1 MNIES
6 LRHSASH
13 VMAQAVMELF
23 PGTKLAIGPS
33 IEDGFY
39 YDFDMEHKLIPDDL
53 EKIEHRMA
61 QIIKENHPFEKRT
74 LSRAEAIKHFR
85 NLGQDYK
92 VELITDLDADEVSL
106 YRHGSFEDLCKGPH
120 VEHTGQIRA
129 FKLLSI
135 AGAYWRGDEKNKM
148 LQRIYGTAFESEKDL
163 RKHLNFLEEA
173 KKRDHRRIGQALDLF
188 SIHDE
193 AGPGLIFWHPKG
205 ACIRNVIET
214 FWREEHI
221 RRGYEL
227 VYIPHV
233 SKVDLWKTSGHWDYY
248 RENMYPPIK
257 IDEQEYIVK
266 PMNCPG
272 HILMYKTHLR
282 SYREFPLRWAELGTV
297 YRYERSGVLHGLM
310 RVRGFTQDDAHIFCL
325 PDQIQDEI
333 TRVIELALYMMKTFG
348 FEYKLYLSTRPEKYT
363 GTVEEWERATDALE
377 NALKSLGLPYQVDP
391 GEGVFYGPKIDIKM
405 VDALKREWQGPT
417 IQVDFNNPH
426 RFAINYIG
434 SDGKEHSAVMI
445 HRTVLGSMERF
456 MGVLI
461 EHFAG
466 AFPVWLSPVQ
476 VRVIN
481 VGETELNYCREVYD
495 ILKQNNI
502 RCDCDFSDEK
512 LGQKIRKAQVE
523 QIPYMIVAG
532 AKEAENK
539 TVSIRHRRKQQLM
552 DTSLQDFVVNI
563 KREIQEKINE

>member
-1 MNIES
+1 MDLHA

-23 PGTKLAIGPS
+23 PGTQLAIGPA

-39 YDFDMEHKLIPDDL
+39 YDFDMRHSLTPEDL
-53 EKIEHRMA
+53 ERIETRMA
-61 QIIKENHPFEKRT
+61 EIVKGDFEFSRREMPKKEALEYFKNK
-74 LSRAEAIKHFR
+74 
-85 NLGQDYK
+85 GQFYK
-92 VELITDLDADEVSL
+92 VELIEGIEDEIVSI
-106 YRHGSFEDLCKGPH
+106 YSHDTFEDLCAGPH
-120 VEHTGQIRA
+120 LKTTKEIKA

-148 LQRIYGTAFESEKDL
+148 LQRIYGTAFPSDKEL
-163 RKHLNFLEEA
+163 RKYLNLLEEA
-173 KKRDHRRIGQALDLF
+173 KKRDHRKIGHALDLF
-188 SIHDE
+188 STHEE

-214 FWREEHI
+214 FWRTEHI
-221 RRGYEL
+221 RKGYEL
-227 VYIPHV
+227 LYIPHV
-233 SKVDLWKTSGHWDYY
+233 SKVDLWKTSGHWEYY

-272 HILMYKTHLR
+272 HILIYKSKLR

-310 RVRGFTQDDAHIFCL
+310 RVRGFTQDDAHVFCL
-325 PDQIQDEI
+325 PEQVEDEI
-333 TRVIELALYMMKTFG
+333 QAVIELALYMMKTFG
-348 FEYKLYLSTRPEKYT
+348 FEIKMYLSTRPEKYT
-363 GTVEEWERATDALE
+363 GTLDEWKMATDALE
-377 NALKSLGLPYQVDP
+377 NALNNLGLPYEVDP

-417 IQVDFNNPH
+417 IQVDFNNPR
-426 RFAINYIG
+426 RFDINYIG
-434 SDGKEHSAVMI
+434 KDGKEHPAVMI

-466 AFPVWLSPVQ
+466 AFPVWLSPIQ
-476 VRVIN
+476 TRVIN
-481 VGETELNYCREVYD
+481 LGESELDYSKK
-495 ILKQNNI
+495 ILAKLKENDI
-502 RCDCDFSDEK
+502 RCDADFSDDK
-512 LGQKIRKAQVE
+512 LGQKIRRAQIE
-523 QIPYMIVAG
+523 QIPYMLIIG
-532 AKEAENK
+532 AKEVEKSVVN
-539 TVSIRHRRKQQLM
+539 VRHRRKK
-552 DTSLQDFVVNI
+552 DFLLLSI
-563 KREIQEKINE
+563 DEYIQKIRTEIDKKE

>member
-39 YDFDMEHKLIPDDL
+39 YDFDMEHKLAPDDL
-53 EKIEHRMA
+53 EKIEERMA
-61 QIIKENHPFEKRT
+61 QIIKSNFPFEKRT
-74 LSRAEAIKHFR
+74 LSRDEAIGHFK
-85 NLGQDYK
+85 NIGQDYK
-92 VELITDLDADEVSL
+92 VELIHDLDADEVSL
-106 YRHGSFEDLCKGPH
+106 YAHDTFEDLCKGPH
-120 VEHTGQIRA
+120 LESTGQIKA

-148 LQRIYGTAFESEKDL
+148 LQRIYGTAFGSEKEL
-163 RKHLNFLEEA
+163 RTYLNFLEEA

-188 SIHDE
+188 SVHDE

-205 ACIRNVIET
+205 ACIRNIIET

-221 RRGYEL
+221 KHGYEI

-272 HILMYKTHLR
+272 HILIYKTKLR

-333 TRVIELALYMMKTFG
+333 TRVIELAMFMMKTFG
-348 FEYKLYLSTRPEKYT
+348 FEYKMYLSTRPEKYT
-363 GTVEEWERATDALE
+363 GTIEEWERATDALE
-377 NALKSLGLPYQVDP
+377 NSLKSLDLPYQVDP

-417 IQVDFNNPH
+417 IQVDFNNPR
-426 RFAINYIG
+426 RFNINYIG
-434 SDGKEHSAVMI
+434 SDGKEHPAVMV

-466 AFPVWLSPVQ
+466 AFPVWLSPLQ
-476 VRVIN
+476 ARVIN
-481 VGETELNYCREVYD
+481 IGETELNYCQEVYD
-495 ILKQNNI
+495 KLKEQGI
-502 RCDCDFSDEK
+502 RCDFDSSDDK
-512 LGQKIRKAQVE
+512 LGQKIRKAQIE
-523 QIPYMIVAG
+523 QIPYMVVVG
-532 AKEAENK
+532 GKEVENK
-539 TVSIRHRRKQQLM
+539 TVSIRHRRQKQLM
-552 DTSLQDFVVNI
+552 TMTLSEFIDKIQYEIREKVN
-563 KREIQEKINE
+563 E

>member
-1 MNIES
+1 MDLET

-23 PGTKLAIGPS
+23 PGTKLAIGPA

-39 YDFDMEHKLIPDDL
+39 YDFDMEHKLTPDDL
-53 EKIEHRMA
+53 TKIEQRMA
-61 QIIKENHPFEKRT
+61 EIVKDDYPFERRT
-74 LSRAEAIKHFR
+74 MSRSDALEHFR
-85 NLGQDYK
+85 QLGQDYK
-92 VELITDLDADEVSL
+92 VELLKDIEDGEVSL
-106 YRHGSFEDLCKGPH
+106 FSHDQFEDLCRGPH
-120 VEHTGQIRA
+120 VERTGQIKA

-148 LQRIYGTAFESEKDL
+148 LQRIYGTAFASEKDL
-163 RKHLNFLEEA
+163 RKYLNFLEEA

-188 SIHDE
+188 SIHEE

-221 RRGYEL
+221 KRGYEL

-272 HILMYKTHLR
+272 HILMYKSHLR
-282 SYREFPLRWAELGTV
+282 SYRELPMRWAELGTV

-325 PDQIQDEI
+325 PDQIQEEI
-333 TRVIELALYMMKTFG
+333 TKVIELALYMMKTFG

-363 GTVEEWERATDALE
+363 GTIEEWDQATDALE
-377 NALKSLGLPYQVDP
+377 NALKALNLPYQVDP

-417 IQVDFNNPH
+417 IQVDFNNPR
-426 RFAINYIG
+426 RFDINYIG
-434 SDGKEHSAVMI
+434 SDGKEHQSVMI

-461 EHFAG
+461 EHYSG
-466 AFPVWLSPVQ
+466 VFPVWLSPVQ

-481 VGETELNYCREVYD
+481 VSETEINYCRKLYD
-495 ILKQNNI
+495 ILKENSI
-502 RCDCDFSDEK
+502 RCDFDFADDK
-512 LGQKIRKAQVE
+512 LGQKIRKAQLE
-523 QIPYMIVAG
+523 QIPYMVVIG
-532 AKEAENK
+532 RKEVESNA
-539 TVSIRHRRKQQLM
+539 VSIRHRRKKQLM
-552 DTSLQDFVVNI
+552 TMSIDEFLQQI
-563 KREIQEKINE
+563 QQEIRDKITE